1 MVICETA
8 VRPMDGA
15 VEHPR
20 TDLLRVG
27 EQMPWQ
33 TMSQNDEEPPCC
45 PNPLS
50 LLLDSFSISSILL
63 VISRLFA
70 SKGITELKAVLPR
83 SRYRPE
89 IT

>member
-1 MVICETA
+1 MVISETT

-20 TDLLRVG
+20 TDLLRVW

-33 TMSQNDEEPPCC
+33 TMSQNDEEHPCC

-50 LLLDSFSISSILL
+50 LLLDGFFVSFILL
-63 VISRLFA
+63 VISRLIA
-70 SKGITELKAVLPR
+70 SKSIANPKAVLPR
-83 SRYRPE
+83 SRYRPGSV
-89 IT
+89 